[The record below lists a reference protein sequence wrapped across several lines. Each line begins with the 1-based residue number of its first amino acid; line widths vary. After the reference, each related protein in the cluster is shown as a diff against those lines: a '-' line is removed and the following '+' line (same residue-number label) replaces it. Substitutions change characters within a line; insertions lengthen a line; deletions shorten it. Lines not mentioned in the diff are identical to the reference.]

1 MIANARLEN
10 SVSDSRRN
18 AAKPEAG
25 REWSKLDEAI
35 YKAHET
41 VIASYKEVHA
51 IYETR
56 ERKRN
61 AQLGLFPTLAEL
73 VSIVRDEQPNQQ
85 TLDATPPNFTQ
96 AEIEVKTLNR

>member
-1 MIANARLEN
+1 
-10 SVSDSRRN
+10 V
-18 AAKPEAG
+18 G

-56 ERKRN
+56 ERKRR

-73 VSIVRDEQPNQQ
+73 VSILRDEQPTQQ
-85 TLDATPPNFTQ
+85 TLDAASPSITQ
-96 AEIEVKTLNR
+96 PEIKVKTLK